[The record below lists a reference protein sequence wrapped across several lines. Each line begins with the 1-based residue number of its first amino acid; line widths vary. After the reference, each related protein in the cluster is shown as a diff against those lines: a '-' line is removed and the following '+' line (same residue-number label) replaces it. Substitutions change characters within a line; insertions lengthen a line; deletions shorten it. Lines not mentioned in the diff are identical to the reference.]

1 MADKNPDEN
10 LAVLRGVKMPLL
22 RYMLLGLLLPLF
34 VMAETVQIGNEV
46 SIGGVRTNYLTGYG
60 IVVGLGG
67 SGDGTTS
74 RFTLL
79 SIANMLKKMGVFIDP
94 GQVRT
99 KNAAA
104 VMITANMPYFAK
116 SGMRFDVTVS
126 SMGDAKNIGNGVLI
140 RTPLMGPDNNVYAF
154 AQGSVSTGGGFSESN
169 KGGKAQK
176 NFSTTGVVI
185 NGAMMERDLPY
196 SFEAQNGVDLMLKH
210 PDFTKATDIEAAIN
224 TFAGAAVAAAVDSAT
239 VKLTFPDDADKVQM
253 ISQIM
258 HLSLESHSEPTIVI
272 YERTGTVI
280 MSGDIRIDTPVYV
293 SHGNIYVSV
302 VKTPEVS
309 QPEAPLSGGQT
320 VETENVQTTVREE
333 TGRIFSLNSPS
344 LKDLVKALNDLGTS
358 PRDLIAILQA
368 IKNSGKLHA
377 KIIVM

>member
-1 MADKNPDEN
+1 MA
-10 LAVLRGVKMPLL
+10 RI
-22 RYMLLGLLLPLF
+22 LLLVLL
-34 VMAETVQIGNEV
+34 VLSLQADTLRIGNEV
-46 SIGGVRTNYLTGYG
+46 SIAGVRTNYLTGYG

-79 SIANMLKKMGVFIDP
+79 SIANMLKKMGVLINP
-94 GQVRT
+94 NQVRT

-126 SMGDAKNIGNGVLI
+126 SLGDAKNIGNGVLI
-140 RTPLMGPDNNVYAF
+140 RTPLMGPDNKVYGF

-176 NFSTTGVVI
+176 NFATTGVVI
-185 NGAMMERDLPY
+185 DGGLMERDLPY
-196 SFEAQNGVDLMLKH
+196 SFEAQKSVKLMLKH
-210 PDFTKATDIEAAIN
+210 PDFSRASNIEETIN
-224 TFAGAAVAAAVDSAT
+224 TFAGEAIASAVDSAT
-239 VKLTFPDDADKVQM
+239 IELTFPEKVDKVKL

-258 HLSLESHSEPTIVI
+258 KLEIQSNPVPTIVI

-280 MSGDIRIDTPVYV
+280 MSGDIRIDAPVYV

-309 QPEAPLSGGQT
+309 QPTGAFSAGETVQTEA
-320 VETENVQTTVREE
+320 VETQVKEEN
-333 TGRIFSLNSPS
+333 GRIFAIESTSLE
-344 LKDLVKALNDLGTS
+344 DLVKALNDLGTS